1 MPTPMNI
8 KSHTFQRS
16 HLCLRSLWLASVQNS
31 TSMKQRQMQAFR
43 RGFGTFQVL
52 QMLVARMVCHF
63 AIKYD
68 LECILLLLYFQVII
82 FVIKSFFSSA
92 CRRRTSLVPIAAARL
107 IGIELGITMYLETRR
122 LEISKDATHSAKANE
137 EFFITYNSNPRPF
150 IAKKILLSSAVY
162 VTP

>member
-1 MPTPMNI
+1 
-8 KSHTFQRS
+8 
-16 HLCLRSLWLASVQNS
+16 
-31 TSMKQRQMQAFR
+31 MQAFR

-52 QMLVARMVCHF
+52 QMLVARMACHF

-82 FVIKSFFSSA
+82 FVTKSFFSSA
-92 CRRRTSLVPIAAARL
+92 FRRRTSLVPIAAARL

-137 EFFITYNSNPRPF
+137 EFFFRYLQFKSTAIHCQENFVIISSICNTMNVGWRFGESHGWARFRNTWKALID
-150 IAKKILLSSAVY
+150 IAYGIV
-162 VTP
+162 